1 MRLKTGE
8 KLVLLLTVLCLA
20 GTICFH
26 ICDLRQTADFSIEE
40 RFLTA
45 ERSGEGKININT
57 ATAEELEQ
65 LRGIGSAL
73 AAEIVAYREENGA
86 FRRIEDISRVSG
98 IGPEVYSNICE
109 MISTG
114 N

>member
-26 ICDLRQTADFSIEE
+26 IFDSRQTADFSIEE

-45 ERSGEGKININT
+45 ERPGEGKININT
-57 ATAEELEQ
+57 ATADELEQ
-65 LRGIGSAL
+65 LKGIGPAL
-73 AAEIVAYREENGA
+73 AEAIVAYREENGA
-86 FRRIEDISRVSG
+86 FRRIEDISLVSG
-98 IGPEVYSNICE
+98 IGPEIYSDICE

-114 N
+114 D